1 MKKREHGAAHKSCLS
16 NVVEAFETQKVHLSP
31 PVSVDA
37 LAAYE
42 SELGLTL
49 PAELV
54 DLLVCADGA
63 TGVGGEELL
72 WSLERIR
79 ATNHEMRNDGKLQAG
94 CMPFQHL
101 LFFASCP
108 NGNLLG
114 FRVLPFEIDQQVVQ
128 WCRKSDNREVLAVCL
143 GSYFERVLATS
154 KAARQTSW
162 VFDAE
167 AVFNRC
173 PVKAVDDIAGKLK
186 QFFDIREGV
195 TEKQIADFEKETGL
209 QLPPEA
215 KAIYLFSD
223 GIQDGWWTVFPLEKL
238 FELNAAQRLRAAHHK
253 NEGFYLPFES
263 MYFFGEE
270 GNGDLYGFPIV
281 DGQIGGRVYRWDHE
295 TDNREF
301 VGADLLSFL
310 QYQIE
315 FKEEEAQEDAIE
327 DHCHSSNACEI
338 YEEES

>member
-16 NVVEAFETQKVHLSP
+16 NVVEAFEKQKAHLSP

-37 LAAYE
+37 VATYE
-42 SELGLTL
+42 KELGLTL

-63 TGVGGEELL
+63 TGAGGEELL

-94 CMPFQHL
+94 CMPFEHL

-128 WCRKSDNREVLAVCL
+128 WCRKSDNREVMAVCL
-143 GSYFERVLATS
+143 GSYYERLFATS
-154 KAARQTSW
+154 KAARQMNL

-167 AVFNRC
+167 VVFNRC
-173 PVKAVDDIAGKLK
+173 QVKSLDEIAGKLK
-186 QFFDIREGV
+186 QYFDIRDGV
-195 TEKQIADFEKETGL
+195 EEKQILEFEKETGL
-209 QLPPEA
+209 KLPQA
-215 KAIYLFSD
+215 MKAVYQFSD

-238 FELNAAQRLRAAHHK
+238 IELNAAQRLRAAHHK
-253 NEGFYLPFES
+253 DEGFYLPFES

-270 GNGDLYGFPIV
+270 GNGDLYGFSIT
-281 DGQIGGRVYRWDHE
+281 DGQPSGRVFRWDNE

-310 QYQIE
+310 KYQIE